1 MTTATNT
8 AQHTAASLAQL
19 HGRVLDVIAHE
30 KVMQRHVTT
39 WLHIPLDCD
48 ADGISGDPIPRYS
61 TSLDAAALLEKALSE
76 RKINNDEHLF
86 YVVRGNRNTN
96 FDDDSWTFA
105 GLMAHASARDR
116 TIAAVLAAQEA
127 KPIPPAP
134 ISVTEVYDDE
144 TGQLLAQHVD
154 SIYGSPIDNNINL
167 WMAMGRKLRF
177 TRKMMEAKETTSE
190 PVAPPAMTFPE
201 GVPGV
206 AAAV

>member
-1 MTTATNT
+1 MTTTT
-8 AQHTAASLAQL
+8 QHTAASLAAI
-19 HGRVLDVIAHE
+19 HSRNPRELDAIAHQI
-30 KVMQRHVTT
+30 VMQKLYVL
-39 WLHIPLDCD
+39 WLGMPLDCD
-48 ADGISGDPIPRYS
+48 VDGISGDPIPRYS

-76 RKINNDEHLF
+76 RGLRDENYKCL
-86 YVVRGNRNTN
+86 YSVV
-96 FDDDSWTFA
+96 A
-105 GLMAHASARDR
+105 GCIDNIAAKHGDVIEAAMFASARDR

-177 TRKMMEAKETTSE
+177 TRKMMEAK
-190 PVAPPAMTFPE
+190 
-201 GVPGV
+201 
-206 AAAV
+206 